1 MSDTGNVPPS
11 PGDEDDTKRI
21 ATGTVEGVDGRPW
34 YQKKRVL
41 LPITAVLAFLIGLGV
56 GGDGEDSREERA
68 AEVGDLEEQVAGVEE
83 QLDELGTQ
91 VSDIQKTVEAPEAE
105 QAERVEQLEGEVAS
119 LQKQVAA
126 LKEERDALDARRAEQ
141 GQRIQ
146 QLESQLAS
154 AQQSPSAGGAG
165 GGSSPSQGGSASAQ
179 YANCSEARAA
189 GAAPLRRGEPGY
201 DSSLDGDNDGVACE

>member
-1 MSDTGNVPPS
+1 MSDSGNVPPS
-11 PGDEDDTKRI
+11 PGEDRTERI
-21 ATGTVEGVDGRPW
+21 TTGTSDSGDDRPW

-41 LPITAVLAFLIGLGV
+41 LPITAVLAFLIGLGA
-56 GGDGEDSREERA
+56 GGADESAEEQA
-68 AEVGDLEEQVAGVEE
+68 AGVGDLEEQVAGVEE

-91 VSDIQKTVEAPEAE
+91 VSDIQETVEAPEAE
-105 QAERVEQLEGEVAS
+105 QAERVEQLESEVAS
-119 LQKQVAA
+119 LREQVAA
-126 LKEERDALDARRAEQ
+126 LEEERDALEARRAEQ
-141 GQRIQ
+141 AERIQ

-154 AQQSPSAGGAG
+154 AQESPSPGGSG
-165 GGSSPSQGGSASAQ
+165 GGSSPSQGGSGSSAQ